1 MYIVNFRVTAKNF
14 YKEININKYSLGDI
28 KQDKIVIKQDKIV
41 IKQSSKRRKKKR
53 KER

>member
-28 KQDKIVIKQDKIV
+28 KQDKIVIKQ
-41 IKQSSKRRKKKR
+41 SSKRRKKKR